1 MLPVEIAGIPNSRE
15 MTAACVPLP
24 APGAPNKISFIETPL
39 LLEEA
44 LVLAHHHL
52 RLQRA
57 DRLKCNTDNDDDRGT
72 ADGEAGVAQQFAG
85 DQRADGHDAEVDGA
99 EKGDLV
105 ENLGNEV
112 RRGLARTEAG
122 DEAAVALEVVGDL
135 NGVKLNGSV
144 EIAEADDHQEVDDQI
159 QHRLG
164 VDRVVDAAANGAL
177 LGSTDESPDGGGQ
190 GRDGLREDDGQNA
203 GHVHLHGKGGCLA
216 AVHLAADLT
225 LGVLDGDAAL
235 CFVDVNDQN
244 DHCKHTDQQQSDPQ
258 ITDGALAADVAARHG
273 DHVGHAGQNA
283 CKQDNGDTVAD
294 TEFIDLLAQPHDE
307 GRTCNKGND
316 DHRKKY
322 SENDH

>member
-1 MLPVEIAGIPNSRE
+1 MAFVHIGLGFIPVGVPSWMAARRMLPVEIAGIPNSRE

-85 DQRADGHDAEVDGA
+85 DQRQMATMRVDGA

-122 DEAAVALEVVGDL
+122 MKPPLRLRLLEISTGL
-135 NGVKLNGSV
+135 N
-144 EIAEADDHQEVDDQI
+144 
-159 QHRLG
+159 
-164 VDRVVDAAANGAL
+164 
-177 LGSTDESPDGGGQ
+177 
-190 GRDGLREDDGQNA
+190 
-203 GHVHLHGKGGCLA
+203 
-216 AVHLAADLT
+216 
-225 LGVLDGDAAL
+225 
-235 CFVDVNDQN
+235 
-244 DHCKHTDQQQSDPQ
+244 
-258 ITDGALAADVAARHG
+258 
-273 DHVGHAGQNA
+273 
-283 CKQDNGDTVAD
+283 
-294 TEFIDLLAQPHDE
+294 
-307 GRTCNKGND
+307 
-316 DHRKKY
+316 
-322 SENDH
+322 

>member
-52 RLQRA
+52 RLQRT
-57 DRLKCNTDNDDDRGT
+57 DRLKSNTDNDDDRGT

-144 EIAEADDHQEVDDQI
+144 EIAEADDHQEVDNQI

-177 LGSTDESPDGGGQ
+177 LGNADESPDGGGQ

-203 GHVHLHGKGGCLA
+203 GHVHLHGKGRCLA
-216 AVHLAADLT
+216 AVHLTAHLA
-225 LGVLDGDAAL
+225 LGILHGDAAL
-235 CFVDVNDQN
+235 GAVDPGDQN
-244 DHCKHTDQQQSDPQ
+244 DQSEDAEHHQ
-258 ITDGALAADVAARHG
+258 HDGPPLRGVADDVAVAAADHR
-273 DHVGHAGQNA
+273 GHAGQNA
-283 CKQDNGDTVAD
+283 CEQDDGDTVAD
-294 TEFIDLLAQPHDE
+294 TELGDLLAHPHDE